1 MNAAGPEG
9 IDLSLTTTDRERRRK
24 VNGIVDSYNH
34 SCDVLAELLQNAV
47 DAIRMHV
54 REHGEAVRDTH
65 ENPYH
70 RGRTFSVDP
79 HHGHGRG
86 LLVGVVQV
94 CPSESGLTP
103 TSTKIKE
110 WSNGS

>member
-9 IDLSLTTTDRERRRK
+9 IDLSLTTTDRERRRQ
-24 VNGIVDSYNH
+24 VNGIVDSYSH

-65 ENPYH
+65 EI
-70 RGRTFSVDP
+70 RITVDVP
-79 HHGHGRG
+79 SRSIRITDTG
-86 LLVGVVQV
+86 VGFL
-94 CPSESGLTP
+94 SESFKYALP
-103 TSTKIKE
+103 
-110 WSNGS
+110 NRD